1 MVTSRFRQ
9 KARPGNTSNETKD
22 QRQGKFF
29 HPNDKNEATKSNA
42 KSSKNNFASF
52 ALQRDKID
60 YLTSSEHRPLCHTTN
75 QSLTGQTTVTYLLV
89 RNTTSKMQFDS

>member
-29 HPNDKNEATKSNA
+29 PKNDENEATRSNV

-52 ALQRDKID
+52 SFQRDKID
-60 YLTSSEHRPLCHTTN
+60 YLTSSEHK
-75 QSLTGQTTVTYLLV
+75 LTSMLHSEPIAYLANNRYV
-89 RNTTSKMQFDS
+89 FISTKYYF

>member
-29 HPNDKNEATKSNA
+29 HPN
-42 KSSKNNFASF
+42 NFASF
-52 ALQRDKID
+52 ALQQDKID
-60 YLTSSEHRPLCHTTN
+60 YLTSSEHK
-75 QSLTGQTTVTYLLV
+75 LTAMSHNEPISYLANNRYV
-89 RNTTSKMQFDS
+89 FISTEYYF

>member
-9 KARPGNTSNETKD
+9 KARPSNTSNETKD

-29 HPNDKNEATKSNA
+29 HPNDKNEATKSNM

-52 ALQRDKID
+52 SFQRDKID
-60 YLTSSEHRPLCHTTN
+60 YLTSSEHK
-75 QSLTGQTTVTYLLV
+75 LTAMLRNKPIAYLANNRYV
-89 RNTTSKMQFDS
+89 FIGTEYYF